1 MGEYVT
7 VTVNTEQSQIIFTV
21 DGQIRCTYVSDK
33 IKDRTIKWVP
43 FIGLGYNDDSIKI
56 V

>member
-1 MGEYVT
+1 MGECVT

-21 DGQIRCTYVSDK
+21 DGQIRYTYVSDK

-43 FIGLGYNDDSIKI
+43 CIYLPFKDDSIKI

>member
-1 MGEYVT
+1 MGECVT

-21 DGQIRCTYVSDK
+21 DGQIRHTYVDER

-43 FIGLGYNDDSIKI
+43 WIRLWKKNECIKI

>member
-1 MGEYVT
+1 MGECVT

-21 DGQIRCTYVSDK
+21 DGQIQCNYVDDK

-43 FIGLGYNDDSIKI
+43 YIYLWDKDESIKI

>member
-1 MGEYVT
+1 MGECVT

-21 DGQIRCTYVSDK
+21 DGQIRHTYVSDK

-43 FIGLGYNDDSIKI
+43 FIRLFSKDDSIKI

>member
-1 MGEYVT
+1 MGECVT

-21 DGQIRCTYVSDK
+21 DGQIRYTYVSGK
-33 IKDRTIKWVP
+33 IKDKTIKWVP
-43 FIGLGYNDDSIKI
+43 LIYLNNKDDSIKI

>member
-1 MGEYVT
+1 MGECVT
-7 VTVNTEQSQIIFTV
+7 VTVNTQQSQIMFTV
-21 DGQIRCTYVSDK
+21 DGQIRYKYVSDK

-43 FIGLGYNDDSIKI
+43 WIALRYKDDSIKI

>member
-1 MGEYVT
+1 MGKCVT

-21 DGQIRCTYVSDK
+21 DGQIRCNHVRDK
-33 IKDRTIKWVP
+33 IKDGTIKWVP
-43 FIGLGYNDDSIKI
+43 FIYLNNKDDSIKI